1 MYALVNVVFGF
12 PLGRIKRN
20 GRVGKNPKYYAS
32 GKAVTHAY
40 NKLTPLQQC
49 TIIPALINA
58 DDTYTRIDFSND

>member
-12 PLGRIKRN
+12 PIGKIKRN
-20 GRVGKNPKYYAS
+20 GRVGKHPKYYAS
-32 GKAVTHAY
+32 VNDVNHAY

-49 TIIPALINA
+49 SIIPALINA